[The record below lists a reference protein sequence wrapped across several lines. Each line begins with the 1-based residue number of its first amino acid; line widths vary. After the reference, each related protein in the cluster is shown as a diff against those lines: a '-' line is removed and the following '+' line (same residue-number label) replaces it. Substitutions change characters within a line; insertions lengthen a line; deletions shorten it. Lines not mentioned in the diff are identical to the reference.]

1 MIGLIMFPGQERT
14 PRRDISLSLGSHI
27 GRDTELPKALLPCSL
42 VGVFLL
48 EDLEICTC
56 LHIQPTHTYTRGHIH
71 MSADVFRFAR
81 VHTYVYIDTCVQTH
95 LGCPQTHS
103 HICSQSHTHTVAGTH
118 VHTLHSW
125 HTHVSTDASSSCLL
139 PVWE

>member
-81 VHTYVYIDTCVQTH
+81 VHTYVYILFILLIH
-95 LGCPQTHS
+95 LSLCIITRGFPRS
-103 HICSQSHTHTVAGTH
+103 
-118 VHTLHSW
+118 TLRAVRSRK
-125 HTHVSTDASSSCLL
+125 ASLPIRHGAHPL
-139 PVWE
+139 PVARRLVVMTFFLT

>member
-14 PRRDISLSLGSHI
+14 PRRDISLSGKPHC
-27 GRDTELPKALLPCSL
+27 RDTELPKALLPCSL

-56 LHIQPTHTYTRGHIH
+56 LHIQPTHTYTHGHIH
-71 MSADVFRFAR
+71 MSADVIRFAR
-81 VHTYVYIDTCVQTH
+81 VHTHVYTDTCV
-95 LGCPQTHS
+95 QTHS
-103 HICSQSHTHTVAGTH
+103 HICSQSHTHTVAGTR
-118 VHTLHSW
+118 VRTLHSW